1 MKAAVVESPGDLRNA
16 EVADPSP
23 RDHEAVVEVDTCGI
37 CGTDVHVLDGDYE
50 FGGTIVATGRAVL
63 DLPVG
68 TRVTVDPMDYC
79 DACATCRSGWTNM
92 CLRGGGLGTTAPGAL
107 ARYVAVNGA
116 RCQPLPESMT
126 FDQASLVE
134 PLPGVHVRR
143 YGADDSFT
151 TLSIRGSSS
160 TEVAIVFAVTDP
172 AAGRKGISAFIVP
185 TDTAGY
191 RVARLEHKLGQRAS
205 DTAQLVFEDMELT
218 PDLMLGEE
226 GEGYRI
232 ALSNLEGGRIG
243 IAAQALGMAR
253 AAYEAALAYAQEREA
268 FGQKIIGHQAVAF
281 RLADMATQLAAARG
295 LILDAAQLRD
305 DGEPCLQQ
313 AAMAKLFAS
322 EIAERV
328 CSDAIQ
334 IHGGYG
340 YLADFPVCQIYEGT
354 SDIQRLVI
362 ARELTKG

>member
-37 CGTDVHVLDGDYE
+37 CGTDVHVLDGDYGVVRYPVIPGHE

-134 PLPGVHVRR
+134 PLACVLHGVDRLGPVL
-143 YGADDSFT
+143 GDD
-151 TLSIRGSSS
+151 
-160 TEVAIVFAVTDP
+160 AIVFGAGPIGLLMTALLTRAGGYVDLVDSRAERLATGSATELDRTWSVVVDATGNP
-172 AAGRKGISAFIVP
+172 AAVMEGF
-185 TDTAGY
+185 
-191 RVARLEHKLGQRAS
+191 RVARRA
-205 DTAQLVFEDMELT
+205 A
-218 PDLMLGEE
+218 
-226 GEGYRI
+226 RI
-232 ALSNLEGGRIG
+232 ALLGVSGPGRSF
-243 IAAQALGMAR
+243 
-253 AAYEAALAYAQEREA
+253 A
-268 FGQKIIGHQAVAF
+268 F
-281 RLADMATQLAAARG
+281 
-295 LILDAAQLRD
+295 
-305 DGEPCLQQ
+305 EP
-313 AAMAKLFAS
+313 FD
-322 EIAERV
+322 V
-328 CSDAIQ
+328 
-334 IHGGYG
+334 
-340 YLADFPVCQIYEGT
+340 V
-354 SDIQRLVI
+354 
-362 ARELTKG
+362 ARELTVVGVNSVRHTFGRATALLGTGDIPTGLLHGEPLPLARTAEALERSRTGVGLKTRVRVTEVGG

>member
-37 CGTDVHVLDGDYE
+37 CGTDVHVLDGDYGVVRYPVIPGHE

-134 PLPGVHVRR
+134 PLACVLHGVDRLGPVL
-143 YGADDSFT
+143 GDD
-151 TLSIRGSSS
+151 
-160 TEVAIVFAVTDP
+160 AIVFGAGPIGLLMTALLTRAGGYVDLVDSRAERLATGSAFGARRTATTATELDRTWSVVVDATGNP
-172 AAGRKGISAFIVP
+172 AAVMEGF
-185 TDTAGY
+185 
-191 RVARLEHKLGQRAS
+191 RVARRA
-205 DTAQLVFEDMELT
+205 A
-218 PDLMLGEE
+218 
-226 GEGYRI
+226 RI
-232 ALSNLEGGRIG
+232 ALLGVSGPGRSF
-243 IAAQALGMAR
+243 
-253 AAYEAALAYAQEREA
+253 A
-268 FGQKIIGHQAVAF
+268 F
-281 RLADMATQLAAARG
+281 
-295 LILDAAQLRD
+295 
-305 DGEPCLQQ
+305 EP
-313 AAMAKLFAS
+313 FD
-322 EIAERV
+322 V
-328 CSDAIQ
+328 
-334 IHGGYG
+334 
-340 YLADFPVCQIYEGT
+340 V
-354 SDIQRLVI
+354 
-362 ARELTKG
+362 ARELTVVGVNSVRHTFGRATALLGTGDIPTGLLHGEPLPLARTAEALERSRTGVGLKTRVRVTEVGG